1 MSSTTS
7 STTSS
12 STSSSTSSTTRY
24 STSYNNDDCAICLET
39 LNQSKCCTTDCG
51 HTFHSRCIFKNFR
64 NSLDCPLCRRE
75 LIEDEEDQD
84 EDQEEESSIGTLDTG
99 SYYSNTINT
108 AIEEADENN
117 PEKLRIRQIHEA
129 IKKKGYTEIDF
140 ISFLLIDNFPA
151 EIKQKKDVF
160 WRCINMMQEI
170 DKICEREIAVDYR
183 DERTY
188 ARVLQ
193 EGINLNEL

>member
-1 MSSTTS
+1 
-7 STTSS
+7 
-12 STSSSTSSTTRY
+12 
-24 STSYNNDDCAICLET
+24 
-39 LNQSKCCTTDCG
+39 
-51 HTFHSRCIFKNFR
+51 
-64 NSLDCPLCRRE
+64 LDCPLCRRE
-75 LIEDEEDQD
+75 LIEDEEEDQD

-188 ARVLQ
+188 ASVVQ